1 MSKVNA
7 EFIERFQIE
16 YEKNP
21 RSRVFA
27 ALAEAYR
34 KMGLLDEANRLC
46 LKGVQIHPEFA
57 GGRVAYAKVL
67 LDLKKPDQA
76 LVQLEKAIEISPEN
90 LLAHSLTGEV
100 LLQLRR
106 PKDALKAYKMTLFL
120 NPNDEKAK
128 AIVNKWE
135 FLSADEYED
144 ELFAMKPVFAADF
157 PGGKKKSSRS
167 DDATSGAPKVGMT
180 EEAKIRSLERA
191 VSLADA
197 FTVRGEPEK
206 ALAVLMEA
214 RNKVGSNSELD
225 RRIDLLSRRTQ
236 ADLEDPDDESLDD
249 EDDADTAPD
258 NFPQKQIQTRTA
270 GSAFENRGDV
280 YGVDPR
286 EKIRMKLETFL
297 RRIEAR
303 RLGG

>member
-46 LKGVQIHPEFA
+46 MKGVQIHPSFA

-67 LDLKKPDQA
+67 IDLKKPDQA

-128 AIVNKWE
+128 AVVNKWE

-144 ELFAMKPVFAADF
+144 ELFAMKPVFAMD
-157 PGGKKKSSRS
+157 KKRSSR
-167 DDATSGAPKVGMT
+167 DEAPGAPKVGMT
-180 EEAKIRSLERA
+180 EEAKIRALERA

-206 ALAVLMEA
+206 ALAVVMEA
-214 RNKVGSNSELD
+214 RNKIGSNPELD
-225 RRIDLLSRRTQ
+225 RRIELLSRRAAEQ
-236 ADLEDPDDESLDD
+236 AESDDDY
-249 EDDADTAPD
+249 DDADDDTDSDVDDDSELDLASSPS
-258 NFPQKQIQTRTA
+258 PI
-270 GSAFENRGDV
+270 ENYSDV
-280 YGVDPR
+280 YGVDPK
-286 EKIRMKLETFL
+286 EKMRMKLETFL